1 METLQDSI
9 EKAEANYLTTV
20 AGILSQQVCSR
31 VKIALIYK
39 AHIKCLVAIDDLVA
53 EVKLATPPAGESSAN

>member
-9 EKAEANYLTTV
+9 EKAESNYLTTV
-20 AGILSQQVCSR
+20 EGILGQQSSSR

-53 EVKLATPPAGESSAN
+53 EAKLATPPAGEASSN